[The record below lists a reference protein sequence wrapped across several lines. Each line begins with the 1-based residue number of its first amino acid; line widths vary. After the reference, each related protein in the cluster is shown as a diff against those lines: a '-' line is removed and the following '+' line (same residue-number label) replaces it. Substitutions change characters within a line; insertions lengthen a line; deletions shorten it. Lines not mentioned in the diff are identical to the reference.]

1 MKSSLN
7 LFSLFFGQALSGSVI
22 SLLTLSSTMVGNALS
37 PQDFLV
43 SLPITMTILGSAI
56 TVYFASFLMAKY
68 GRRTAFIVSGFIG
81 IVGALLAIYAIY
93 NAQFYLFSLATFI
106 LGGATVFNQYYR
118 FAAAEVFND
127 EVNKKRA
134 TSLII
139 SAGIAG
145 GVLGPFL
152 AAKGANLLAVK
163 YAGIFWLCLAVFLL
177 LIISQLFLSIKNT
190 QTVYAQNQPVPKD
203 IFLQKEFK
211 IGTACCALSFATM
224 VLLMNAT
231 PLAMHHQ
238 HFQLEQISPV
248 LQWHFVA
255 MYSPALLLPFVLKK
269 VANQYI
275 IGLGCLLFI
284 VGGLCSLFSQ
294 QHWAYLASLMFIGAG
309 WGLMFSGGTF
319 LLNQLSPQY
328 KHKLQ
333 GTSSLITYLA
343 NLTASFSVGLL
354 MATTY
359 GWKIANLSAVIF
371 MSIFSLW
378 LFHQFKRVKTKP

>member
-1 MKSSLN
+1 MKSSFN
-7 LFSLFFGQALSGSVI
+7 LFSLFCGQALSGSVI
-22 SLLTLSSTMVGNALS
+22 SLLTLSSTLVGNALAPS
-37 PQDFLV
+37 GWLV
-43 SLPITMTILGSAI
+43 SLPITMTVFGSAI
-56 TVYFASFLMAKY
+56 TVYFASYLMAKY
-68 GRRTAFIVSGFIG
+68 GRRTAFIISGFIG
-81 IVGALLAIYAIY
+81 IVGALLAIYAI
-93 NAQFYLFSLATFI
+93 NHAQFYLFSLATFI

-118 FAAAEVFND
+118 FAAAEVFAD

-139 SAGIAG
+139 SAGIIG

-152 AAKGANLLAVK
+152 AAKGANLSAVQ
-163 YAGIFWLCLAVFLL
+163 YAGIFWLCLAVFAL
-177 LIISQLFLSIKNT
+177 LIISQLFLSIKNPQIISSQN
-190 QTVYAQNQPVPKD
+190 QTVPQR

-211 IGTACCALSFATM
+211 IGTACCALSFAMM

-255 MYSPALLLPFVLKK
+255 MYSPALLLPFVVKK
-269 VANQYI
+269 IATRYI
-275 IGLGCLLFI
+275 IGFGCLFFI
-284 VGGLCSLFSQ
+284 VGALCALLSQ
-294 QHWAYLASLMFIGAG
+294 QHWAYFAALIFIGAG

-319 LLNQLSPQY
+319 LLNQLPPQY

-354 MATTY
+354 MTTAY
-359 GWKIANLSAVIF
+359 GWQLANLSAVVF
-371 MSIFSLW
+371 MGVFGLW
-378 LFHQFKRVKTKP
+378 LLRQFKS

>member
-1 MKSSLN
+1 MKSALN
-7 LFSLFFGQALSGSVI
+7 LFSLFCGQALSGSVI
-22 SLLTLSSTMVGNALS
+22 SLLTLSSTLVGNALS

-43 SLPITMTILGSAI
+43 SLPITMTVLGSAI

-93 NAQFYLFSLATFI
+93 NAQFYLFSLAAFI
-106 LGGATVFNQYYR
+106 LGSATVFNQYYR
-118 FAAAEVFND
+118 FAAAEVFNN
-127 EVNKKRA
+127 EGNKKRA

-139 SAGIAG
+139 SAGIIG

-152 AAKGANLLAVK
+152 AEKGANLLAVK
-163 YAGIFWLCLAVFLL
+163 YVGIFWLCLAVFVL
-177 LIISQLFLSIKNT
+177 LIISQLFLSIKNPP
-190 QTVYAQNQPVPKD
+190 VIYSQNQSIPKG

-211 IGTACCALSFATM
+211 IGTACSAFSFAIM

-255 MYSPALLLPFVLKK
+255 MYSPALLLPFMVKK
-269 VANQYI
+269 VSNQSI

-284 VGGLCSLFSQ
+284 IGGLCGLFFQ
-294 QHWAYLASLMFIGAG
+294 QHWGYFLALMFIGAG
-309 WGLMFSGGTF
+309 WGVMFSGGTF
-319 LLNQLSPQY
+319 LLNQLSPQH

-333 GTSSLITYLA
+333 GISSLITYLA

-354 MATTY
+354 MTIPH
-359 GWKIANLSAVIF
+359 GWQIANLSAVIF

-378 LFHQFKRVKTKP
+378 LFYQFKKMKT